1 MREGEHLQRGRC
13 WGVFPDHLSIHLGT
27 IRAMDLVSQGRGRLP
42 RDGASTSPALDPREA
57 EGSWAALLPLRG
69 GKAARKGRVMT
80 NGKATAPA
88 GREACQRQREPTRGT
103 IN

>member
-1 MREGEHLQRGRC
+1 MREDEHLQQGHC
-13 WGVFPDHLSIHLGT
+13 WGVFLDHLSIHLGT
-27 IRAMDLVSQGRGRLP
+27 IRATDPGSRGRERLP

-57 EGSWAALLPLRG
+57 EGSWAALLPLGG
-69 GKAARKGRVMT
+69 GKAARKGSVMT

-88 GREACQRQREPTRGT
+88 GRGAQHRQREPARGT